1 MVFVVGVIKNYYNID
16 KKSRKGTNKNPH
28 DSHNPLVLNII
39 HKNAANGGRTGSIIL
54 VNKGKKCLQFG
65 LVVL

>member
-39 HKNAANGGRTGSIIL
+39 HKNAANGGRTGSITMTKRPL
-54 VNKGKKCLQFG
+54 KCPTPWR
-65 LVVL
+65 